1 MIMATQKTPLPKSSL
16 MNILWDI
23 QKKRR
28 YIAPDDMT
36 KIAKEFQISR
46 MELEGIISFYHFF
59 HRSHAGN
66 FTIYLNNSIVSKQR
80 NYKAVKKTF
89 EKELGISIGETTAD
103 KMFGLF
109 ETSCIGLSDQET
121 AALIN
126 FQPFT
131 ELTPAKTKK
140 IIAQLKNGMPPQ
152 DLTDI
157 PKDNIQFRPEPD
169 KTVFLRSFK
178 PGSGLKDISE

>member
-1 MIMATQKTPLPKSSL
+1 

-36 KIAKEFQISR
+36 KISNEFNISR
-46 MELEGIISFYHFF
+46 TELEGVISFYHFF
-59 HRSHAGN
+59 HMKHAGQY
-66 FTIYLNNSIVSKQR
+66 TIYLNNAVISKHQ
-80 NYKAVKKTF
+80 NYKVVKKAF
-89 EKELGISIGETTAD
+89 EKAIGVQIGNTSED
-103 KMFGLF
+103 GKFGLF

-131 ELTPAKTKK
+131 NLTPFKVKK
-140 IIAQLKNGMPPQ
+140 II
-152 DLTDI
+152 T
-157 PKDNIQFRPEPD
+157 
-169 KTVFLRSFK
+169 
-178 PGSGLKDISE
+178 